1 MSTPTPRVQEI
12 ETKPGESIIIERS
25 SKMNRVRDAGLLIVA
40 GLVFLTMFLGWRES
54 RNRDK
59 FIEER
64 SSIQDNAIEQFK
76 EDAKRLAT
84 TIENLKR
91 ELANDKKDKL
101 SFKKISESLKNDLI
115 AEHKRTRD
123 MLFKAWLDHDAK
135 LKKLTDVVER
145 LEKGKKSE

>member
-25 SKMNRVRDAGLLIVA
+25 SKMNRVRDVGLLIVA

-54 RNRDK
+54 KNRDK

-64 SSIQDNAIEQFK
+64 SSIQDKAIEQFK

-91 ELANDKKDKL
+91 ELANDKEDRVTL
-101 SFKKISESLKNDLI
+101 QKISASLKNDI
-115 AEHKRTRD
+115 TAEHKRTRD
-123 MLFKAWLDHDAK
+123 MV
-135 LKKLTDVVER
+135 KKLVDSVER
-145 LEKGKKSE
+145 LEKASKK